1 MQFNRMHFPFLF
13 VFFPHCGSGGIW
25 SRLQV
30 KADIFIML
38 SCTCNCSVRP
48 NFLLFVLSKSE
59 LWEADADRSV
69 VASACCQSAHIH
81 GNREDTMGGRGKGF
95 DGLFTISWDSAECA
109 FYMFSICPHCRCVQC
124 VPALQHKGR
133 ERFMPSALCYVYVTI
148 RYSTYA

>member
-1 MQFNRMHFPFLF
+1 MQFNRMHFRFLF

-95 DGLFTISWDSAECA
+95 DGLFTFSWDSAECA
-109 FYMFSICPHCRCVQC
+109 FYCFPSVLTAGVCNVFLPCSTR
-124 VPALQHKGR
+124 AGR
-133 ERFMPSALCYVYVTI
+133 GSCHLHSVMYM
-148 RYSTYA
+148 